1 MPMPDPAPHPHRWAL
16 LPVLC
21 LSVFLVVV
29 DNTIVNVALPSFARN
44 LHASDSSLQWIVDAY
59 SLAFAGLLLAGGG
72 IGDRFGR
79 KRVMQIAL
87 VCFGSFSAMAAFAD
101 SAGSLIVART
111 LMGAS
116 AAFIFPTGLAI
127 LTNLFPE
134 QTERAKAIG
143 IWSATTG
150 IAVALGP
157 ITGGLLIAHFWAGS
171 IFLVNVPIVIVTVVL
186 GGRYLPESRAR
197 TGHRFDVRGLVV
209 GTVGVASLVYAIIEG
224 PTWAWGSPRTIGLL
238 VLAVLL
244 LGLFAALELR
254 TPGPLLDVRVFRV
267 PRFTVGATSIS
278 IAFFALFGFIFLI
291 TQYFQLVRGY
301 SALSAGV
308 RTLPF
313 AVTAAVATPLGALLA
328 LRIGARWV
336 VGAGLACMAGGL
348 VVAATM
354 SVDAPYLGPV
364 VASMVLLSLGLSL
377 TTAPST
383 EAVMGSLRADQVG
396 AGAAVNNTTREL
408 GGTLGVAVLGS
419 VFASTFAPRVLVG
432 LRSIGVPEGAARIAG
447 VSMANADAV
456 VHHLPA
462 AAQAAAARVSSTAF
476 IDALHAASAVGA
488 VVAALGAVLAV
499 AFLGAATPGPLTD
512 PGAATVQRAG
522 RRDVPVRA
530 VGSPGSLDER
540 PRSPAPTHG

>member
-1 MPMPDPAPHPHRWAL
+1 MQTKPMTLAEGPAGHPRRWLL

-44 LHASDSSLQWIVDAY
+44 LHASNSSLQWIVDAY
-59 SLAFAGLLLAGGG
+59 SLCFAALLLAGGG
-72 IGDRFGR
+72 VGDRFGR
-79 KRVMQIAL
+79 KRTMQVAL
-87 VCFGSFSAMAAFAD
+87 VCFGGCSVLAAFAT
-101 SAGSLIVART
+101 STGSLITARA

-127 LTNLFPE
+127 LTSSFPDH
-134 QTERAKAIG
+134 TERAKAIG

-157 ITGGLLIAHFWAGS
+157 ITGGVLIEHFWAGS
-171 IFLVNVPIVIVTVVL
+171 IFLVNVPIVLVTVVL
-186 GGRYLPESRAR
+186 GGLFLPESLAHS
-197 TGHRFDVRGLVV
+197 GHRFDVRGLVFGTAGV
-209 GTVGVASLVYAIIEG
+209 GALVYGIIEG
-224 PTWAWGSPRTIGLL
+224 PTWGWASPRTVGLL
-238 VLAVLL
+238 VGAVAVLSA
-244 LGLFAALELR
+244 FAWLELR
-254 TPGPLLDVRVFRV
+254 TRGPLLDVRVFKV

-313 AVTAAVATPLGALLA
+313 AVTAAVATPLGAILA
-328 LRIGARWV
+328 LRVGTRFV
-336 VGAGLACMAGGL
+336 VGAGLACMSAGL
-348 VVAATM
+348 AVAATM
-354 SVDAPYLGPV
+354 PADAPYLGPV
-364 VASMVLLSLGLSL
+364 LVSMVLLSLGLSL

-383 EAVMGSLRADQVG
+383 EAVMGSLRPDQIG

-419 VFASTFAPRVLVG
+419 VFASTFAPRVVEG
-432 LRSIGVPEGAARIAG
+432 LRALGVPGPDARIAG
-447 VSMANADAV
+447 VSMADADAV
-456 VHHLPA
+456 VQRAPASMHAA
-462 AAQAAAARVSSTAF
+462 AAQVSSSAF
-476 IDALHAASAVGA
+476 IDALHAASTVGA

-499 AFLGAATPGPLTD
+499 AYLGARSSRSATATAPSSLLAHASCD
-512 PGAATVQRAG
+512 AAGLASAG
-522 RRDVPVRA
+522 
-530 VGSPGSLDER
+530 GGER
-540 PRSPAPTHG
+540 GVCLA